1 MWKSKR
7 TDQPARYAKARARMV
22 DNQIATRGVIDPNVL
37 AAMRHVPRHAF
48 IPTRLRTQAYE
59 DHPVQIGHGQTISQP
74 YMVAIMTQSLDLT
87 PEDRV
92 LEIGTGSGY
101 QTAILAELA
110 KEVISIERN
119 ESLAETARDRLE
131 GLGCDNVTVLAG
143 DGTLGYP
150 EGAPYDAILVTAAGP
165 DVPSSLK
172 AQLAV
177 GGRLVCPAGPRD
189 CQQLITITRTDTG
202 LKEDRGI
209 SCVFVP
215 LIGDEGWPER

>member
-1 MWKSKR
+1 M
-7 TDQPARYAKARARMV
+7 T
-22 DNQIATRGVIDPNVL
+22 DPNVL
-37 AAMRHVPRHAF
+37 AVMRHVPRHAF
-48 IPTRLRTQAYE
+48 IPTQLRTQAYD

-74 YMVAIMTQSLDLT
+74 YMVAIMTQNLELA

-92 LEIGTGSGY
+92 LEVGTGSGY
-101 QTAILAELA
+101 QTVILAALA
-110 KEVISIERN
+110 KEVVSIERN
-119 ESLAETARDRLE
+119 EALAETARERLE

-177 GGRLVCPAGPRD
+177 GGRLVCPSGPRD